1 MFELWVPITIAAAF
15 LQNIR
20 SALQKHLKSR
30 LSTSGATMVRFL
42 YAMPFAVLYVA
53 VLHRG
58 YGFDL
63 PTPNTAFL
71 FYVALGGLTQI
82 VATGLLVYLFSFRN
96 FAVGTTYSKTE
107 TVQTAIFGVI
117 VLGDPIGLGAAHAIL
132 ISLIG
137 VVILSVAKQT
147 VTARALLFSWSDRPA
162 LIGLASGAAFGMA
175 AVSYRAASLSLG
187 GEGFLMQA
195 GFTLACVT
203 VFQTVVMAIY
213 MIRREPGQLGKVIRS
228 WRVSGLVGL
237 AGMGASVGWFT
248 AMTIQ
253 NAAYVRALGQIEL
266 VFTFVASV
274 FIFRERTN
282 AKEVAGILLIVAG
295 ILVLLALR

>member
-1 MFELWVPITIAAAF
+1 
-15 LQNIR
+15 
-20 SALQKHLKSR
+20 
-30 LSTSGATMVRFL
+30 
-42 YAMPFAVLYVA
+42 
-53 VLHRG
+53 
-58 YGFDL
+58 
-63 PTPNTAFL
+63 
-71 FYVALGGLTQI
+71 
-82 VATGLLVYLFSFRN
+82 
-96 FAVGTTYSKTE
+96 
-107 TVQTAIFGVI
+107 
-117 VLGDPIGLGAAHAIL
+117 
-132 ISLIG
+132 

-147 VTARALLFSWSDRPA
+147 VTARALLYSWSDRPA

-248 AMTIQ
+248 AVTIQ